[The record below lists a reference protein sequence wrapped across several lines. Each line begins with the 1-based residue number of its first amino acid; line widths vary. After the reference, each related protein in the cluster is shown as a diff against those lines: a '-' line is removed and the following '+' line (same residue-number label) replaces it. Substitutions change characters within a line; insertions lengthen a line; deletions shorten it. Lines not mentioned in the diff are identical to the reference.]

1 MKTMKSL
8 KIKLFLVLFVV
19 VITNIMAQEI
29 TSFAGMWGMEY
40 YQDDKK
46 ITRKEVK
53 DLFSKNEEIIMHW
66 KKADTKEVV
75 AGVALLGQ
83 FAVGIWG
90 ISELLNDDPNLS
102 NRDKAKNAIG
112 PLAGSLGAGII
123 GAVFLNSANK
133 SRKRAIL
140 SYNKQFDTKTTFRLE
155 PIGNKAGLGLAIK
168 W

>member
-1 MKTMKSL
+1 MKYL
-8 KIKLFLVLFVV
+8 KVKLFLVLFVV
-19 VITNIMAQEI
+19 VIANSMAQEI
-29 TSFAGMWGMEY
+29 TSFASMWGMEY
-40 YQDDKK
+40 YQDDQKIIKK
-46 ITRKEVK
+46 DVK
-53 DLFSKNEEIIMHW
+53 DLFSKNEEVYMHW

-90 ISELLNDDPNLS
+90 ISELINDDPNLS

-123 GAVFLNSANK
+123 GAIFLNSANK

-140 SYNKQFDTKTTFRLE
+140 SYNKQFDKKTTFRLE
-155 PIGNKAGLGLAIK
+155 PVANGSGFGLAIK